1 MDSEHFSGEGRPHR
15 YTVAC
20 HACQKP
26 YDASAAEWCA
36 CITSLRSP
44 VCPAC
49 GACACAAP
57 KLYRD
62 GLWSSAPQDLCQ
74 RRFAERAEPFEPVP
88 VDPDSLKRPLVLVA
102 DDEPVILRLAL
113 KVLERLGYGVVAA
126 RDGQEAYRLA
136 VDYRP
141 DVLLLD
147 ALMPKMD
154 GREVG
159 RRLKENPATSGV
171 KVIVMTSTF
180 TATKYKSE
188 ALTAFRADEYITKPV
203 DFKLLEAL
211 LKKLT

>member
-1 MDSEHFSGEGRPHR
+1 MDSEPLPVEGRPQR
-15 YTVAC
+15 YVVAC
-20 HACQKP
+20 HACHRP
-26 YDASAAEWCA
+26 YDASSAEWCA

-44 VCPAC
+44 VCPEC

-74 RRFAERAEPFEPVP
+74 RRFAERAEPFEPVA

-113 KVLERLGYGVVAA
+113 KVIERLGYGVVAA
-126 RDGQEAYRLA
+126 RDGQEAYRMA
-136 VDYRP
+136 VDCRP

-203 DFKLLEAL
+203 DFKVLEAL